1 MSTPGQPVST
11 TSDELPP
18 GFGEPDAE
26 DLRQA
31 TFPPVMPIA
40 ISTLVLIVTGGIVV
54 AAQYGRPPQ
63 LTLPGILLGVAAVL
77 LLVNAVLI
85 VRIEE
90 FARPVFRRVLG
101 WAVLA
106 YAVIAGILEYVFV
119 YDHTPGRELALFS
132 AMLVLF
138 ALDVPLMLSY
148 SVARWQ
154 PPDAA

>member
-1 MSTPGQPVST
+1 MTAT
-11 TSDELPP
+11 AEALPP

-31 TFPPVMPIA
+31 DFPPVMPIA
-40 ISTLVLIVTGGIVV
+40 ISTLVLIVAGGIVV
-54 AAQYGRPPQ
+54 AAQYGRPPK
-63 LTLPGILLGVAAVL
+63 LTVPVILLGVAAVL
-77 LLVNAVLI
+77 LLVNAVL
-85 VRIEE
+85 VLRIKE
-90 FARPVFRRVLG
+90 FARPVFHRVLG
-101 WAVLA
+101 WALLA
-106 YAVIAGILEYVFV
+106 YVVIAGILEYVFL

-154 PPDAA
+154 PPDAT

>member
-1 MSTPGQPVST
+1 MT
-11 TSDELPP
+11 TATDTLPP

-31 TFPPVMPIA
+31 DLPPVMPIA
-40 ISTLVLIVTGGIVV
+40 IVTLALTVSGGIVV
-54 AAQYGRPPQ
+54 AAQYGRPAQ
-63 LTLPGILLGVAAVL
+63 LTAPTILLGLAAVL

-85 VRIEE
+85 ARIRA
-90 FARPVFRRVLG
+90 FAWPVFFRVLG
-101 WAVLA
+101 WALLA

-119 YDHTPGRELALFS
+119 YDHTPARLLALFS
-132 AMLVLF
+132 ALLVLF

-154 PPDAA
+154 PLDAS

>member
-1 MSTPGQPVST
+1 MSATADV
-11 TSDELPP
+11 LPP

-31 TFPPVMPIA
+31 EFPPVMPIG
-40 ISTLVLIVTGGIVV
+40 ISTLALIVTGGIVV
-54 AAQYGRPPQ
+54 AAQYGRPTK
-63 LTLPGILLGVAAVL
+63 LTVPVVLLGLAALL
-77 LLVNAVLI
+77 LLVNVVLV
-85 VRIEE
+85 VRIKE

-101 WAVLA
+101 WALLA
-106 YAVIAGILEYVFV
+106 YAVIAGILEYVFL

-154 PPDAA
+154 PPDAT

>member
-1 MSTPGQPVST
+1 MSATAEV
-11 TSDELPP
+11 LPP

-31 TFPPVMPIA
+31 DLPPVMPIA
-40 ISTLVLIVTGGIVV
+40 VSTLVLVVTGGIVV
-54 AAQYGRPPQ
+54 DAQYGRPPK
-63 LTLPGILLGVAAVL
+63 LTIPVILLGMAAVL
-77 LLVNAVLI
+77 LLVNAVL
-85 VRIEE
+85 VLRIKE
-90 FARPVFRRVLG
+90 FARPVFHRVLG
-101 WAVLA
+101 WALLA
-106 YAVIAGILEYVFV
+106 YVVIAGILEYVFI

>member
-1 MSTPGQPVST
+1 MT
-11 TSDELPP
+11 TATDTLPP

-31 TFPPVMPIA
+31 DLPPVMPVA
-40 ISTLVLIVTGGIVV
+40 IVTLALIVSGGIVV
-54 AAQYGRPPQ
+54 AAQYGRIAH
-63 LTLPGILLGVAAVL
+63 LTIPTVLLGLAAVL

-85 VRIEE
+85 ARIKA
-90 FARPVFRRVLG
+90 FAWPVFFRVLG
-101 WAVLA
+101 WAMLA

-119 YDHTPGRELALFS
+119 YDHTPARLLALFT

-138 ALDVPLMLSY
+138 ATDVPLMLSY

-154 PPDAA
+154 PLDAT

>member
-1 MSTPGQPVST
+1 MT
-11 TSDELPP
+11 TATDTLPP

-31 TFPPVMPIA
+31 DLPPVMPVA
-40 ISTLVLIVTGGIVV
+40 IVTLALIVSGGIVV
-54 AAQYGRPPQ
+54 AAQYGRIAH
-63 LTLPGILLGVAAVL
+63 LTIPTVLLGLAAVL

-85 VRIEE
+85 ARIKA
-90 FARPVFRRVLG
+90 FAWPVFFRVLG
-101 WAVLA
+101 WAMLA

-119 YDHTPGRELALFS
+119 YDHTPARLLALFT

-138 ALDVPLMLSY
+138 AIDVPLMLSY

-154 PPDAA
+154 PLDAT

>member
-1 MSTPGQPVST
+1 MSATADVM
-11 TSDELPP
+11 PP

-31 TFPPVMPIA
+31 DLPPVMPVA
-40 ISTLVLIVTGGIVV
+40 VSTLVLIVAGGIVV
-54 AAQYGRPPQ
+54 ATQYGRPPK
-63 LTLPGILLGVAAVL
+63 LTVPVILLGVAAVL
-77 LLVNAVLI
+77 LLVNAVLV
-85 VRIEE
+85 VRIKE
-90 FARPVFRRVLG
+90 FARPVFHRVLG
-101 WAVLA
+101 WALLA
-106 YAVIAGILEYVFV
+106 YVVIAGILEYVLV

-154 PPDAA
+154 PPDAT

>member
-1 MSTPGQPVST
+1 MT
-11 TSDELPP
+11 TTTDALPP

-31 TFPPVMPIA
+31 DLPPVMPIA
-40 ISTLVLIVTGGIVV
+40 ILTLALIVSGGIFV
-54 AAQYGRPPQ
+54 AAQYGRPAH
-63 LTLPGILLGVAAVL
+63 LTIPTILLGLAAVL
-77 LLVNAVLI
+77 LLVNAALVA
-85 VRIEE
+85 RIKA
-90 FARPVFRRVLG
+90 FAWPVFFRVLG
-101 WAVLA
+101 WALLA
-106 YAVIAGILEYVFV
+106 YAVIAGILEYVFI

-154 PPDAA
+154 PPDAT

>member
-1 MSTPGQPVST
+1 MT
-11 TSDELPP
+11 TATDTLPP

-31 TFPPVMPIA
+31 DLPPVMPVA
-40 ISTLVLIVTGGIVV
+40 IVTLALIVSGGIVV
-54 AAQYGRPPQ
+54 AAQYGRIAH
-63 LTLPGILLGVAAVL
+63 LTIPTVLLGLAAVL

-85 VRIEE
+85 ARIKA
-90 FARPVFRRVLG
+90 FAWPVFFRVLG
-101 WAVLA
+101 WAMLA

-119 YDHTPGRELALFS
+119 YDHTPARLLALFT

-138 ALDVPLMLSY
+138 AIDVPLMLSY

-154 PPDAA
+154 PLDAR